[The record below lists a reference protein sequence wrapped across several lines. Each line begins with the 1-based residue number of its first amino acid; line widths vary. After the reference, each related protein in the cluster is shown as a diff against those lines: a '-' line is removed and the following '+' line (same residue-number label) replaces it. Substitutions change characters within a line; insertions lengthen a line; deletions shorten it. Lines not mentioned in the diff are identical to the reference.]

1 MSMGYL
7 IIGGIA
13 ALVSAFV
20 RNRMMATMK
29 KLSQVR
35 LSAGLSGQEVAE
47 RMLHDY
53 NVHDVRI
60 LSTKGT
66 LTDHYNPM
74 NKTVNLSDWV
84 YGPESIAA
92 AAVSAHECGH
102 AVQHATSYPM
112 LKFRSAIVPVL
123 KFGSPIAP
131 YVIMAGLGLGAGQ
144 NAFGTN
150 VAWAGVALFALSTVF
165 ALITLPVEFDAS
177 KRALAWLEDKGIARG
192 EEHALAKKG
201 LFWAAM
207 TYVVAALTSL
217 AYLLYFINL
226 IQSRN

>member
-1 MSMGYL
+1 MVMDTGYL
-7 IIGGIA
+7 IIAGIA
-13 ALVSAFV
+13 ALISAFV

-35 LSAGLSGQEVAE
+35 LSAGLTGQEIAE
-47 RMLHDY
+47 KMLHDY

-60 LSTKGT
+60 MSTKGT

-84 YGPESIAA
+84 YSPASIAA

-102 AVQHATSYPM
+102 AVQHATAYPL
-112 LKFRSAIVPVL
+112 LKLRSAIVPVL
-123 KFGSPIAP
+123 KFGSPMAP
-131 YVIMAGLGLGAGQ
+131 YVILAGLGLGMTQ
-144 NAFGTN
+144 L
-150 VAWAGVALFALSTVF
+150 AWAGVALFALSTLF
-165 ALITLPVEFDAS
+165 AVVTLPVEFDAS
-177 KRALAWLEDKGIARG
+177 KRALAWLEDKGITRG

-217 AYLLYFINL
+217 AYLLHFINM
-226 IQSRN
+226 IQSRD